1 MADLIKVVQG
11 DTYPTVTLTLTNQQT
26 GAALNLSSS
35 STVVRVYFR
44 EAGSETILSTITCT
58 KVTPT
63 AGVVSFDFS
72 DNVLDVDPGMYEG
85 EVEVDFGSGATLT
98 DFEILKFKVR
108 KQFS

>member
-11 DTYPTVTLTLTNQQT
+11 DTYPTITLTLTNQQT
-26 GAALNLSSS
+26 GAALNLSNAT
-35 STVVRVYFR
+35 TVVRVYFR
-44 EAGSETILSTITCT
+44 AAGSETILSTMTCT
-58 KVTPT
+58 KVTPS

-72 DNVLDVDPGMYEG
+72 NDVLDVDPGLYEG
-85 EVEVDFGSGATLT
+85 EVEVDYNGATLT